1 MREEPGAVRGERRN
15 QHDVSSDSCR
25 MLRDAETGKRSRSQ
39 QRAGGRKGVF
49 QTQGT
54 AQCGDGTEDA
64 SSTGTWQ
71 LHIVLCQQHLKKVMT
86 LEKLNSAPLPLSAGP
101 GHAPGRKA
109 GNIRL

>member
-1 MREEPGAVRGERRN
+1 VRGERRN

-64 SSTGTWQ
+64 SSTGDLAAPHCSVPTALEEGDDSGEAKLSPTASLSWPWPCPWEEGREHQ
-71 LHIVLCQQHLKKVMT
+71 TLKGV
-86 LEKLNSAPLPLSAGP
+86 G
-101 GHAPGRKA
+101 
-109 GNIRL
+109 

>member
-1 MREEPGAVRGERRN
+1 MMSAQTAAGCSEMLRLERGAGASKELEGERECSKPREPPS
-15 QHDVSSDSCR
+15 VG
-25 MLRDAETGKRSRSQ
+25 MG
-39 QRAGGRKGVF
+39 QRTHL
-49 QTQGT
+49 QL
-54 AQCGDGTEDA
+54 
-64 SSTGTWQ
+64 GTWQ